1 MDETKL
7 AIESI
12 TPQSQSQVQ
21 TPTPTPTKNHHKR
34 SCLFQEIISD
44 RPEPIDLLP
53 DQVEVYVSKV
63 QPKQCGKLIKELGHL
78 LPLVKFDDRACSHSW
93 SVAVAVAA
101 AVAVDDD
108 DSSTK
113 LEQERYVWPPLG
125 HLRRVKRTTE
135 KDGEDA
141 DSKTPNNPSEGTS
154 CTRTSVEEIGKEAR
168 NEPPKKRKRL
178 KKNKN
183 GNNNGKNNNKNKN
196 NNCSVELELL
206 FGSVVQIDSILN
218 SSSDDVLHDDAN
230 YSDPNPNEASTK
242 LKSKLNELL
251 KSNQL
256 QLLKKKLPGRPA
268 KSQAE
273 LQDWKRN
280 WWPTHYFE
288 KQSAEYRTKELA
300 LDIDDEW
307 GYMRSN
313 LLAAVE
319 DAKHYRAEHVVNVN
333 GNVNANGN
341 FFHGH
346 GAVAYCPKSQSIV
359 SKSHD
364 EWLAKIR
371 ETSTTTTLNSS
382 HQSES
387 TVKRLLLE
395 NPLNTP
401 VLLCIQG
408 VSRKEREAAMGKGM
422 DSESFKE
429 GQYLCTG

>member
-1 MDETKL
+1 MDETEL
-7 AIESI
+7 PIESI
-12 TPQSQSQVQ
+12 APQSHSQIQ
-21 TPTPTPTKNHHKR
+21 TPTPTPTPTPTKNHHKR

-93 SVAVAVAA
+93 SVAVAV
-101 AVAVDDD
+101 DGD
-108 DSSTK
+108 DSSG
-113 LEQERYVWPPLG
+113 LQRERERERYVWPPLG

-141 DSKTPNNPSEGTS
+141 ESKTVKNPSEGTS
-154 CTRTSVEEIGKEAR
+154 CTRSSVEEIGKEAR

-183 GNNNGKNNNKNKN
+183 ENNKNKK
-196 NNCSVELELL
+196 CSVELELL
-206 FGSVVQIDSILN
+206 FGSVLQIDSILN
-218 SSSDDVLHDDAN
+218 SSSSDDVLRDDPN
-230 YSDPNPNEASTK
+230 YSDPNPNPNEASTK
-242 LKSKLNELL
+242 QLKSKLNELL

-256 QLLKKKLPGRPA
+256 QLLKRKLPGRPA
-268 KSQAE
+268 NSQAE

-288 KQSAEYRTKELA
+288 KQSTEYRTKELA

-319 DAKHYRAEHVVNVN
+319 DAKHYRAEHVVNAN
-333 GNVNANGN
+333 GNGNGNGNEN

-371 ETSTTTTLNSS
+371 ETSTTTLNSS

-408 VSRKEREAAMGKGM
+408 ISRKEREAAMGKGM